1 MTNPVIIVKN
11 LAYSYNSGLMEKV
24 ALRGINLEIGR
35 GSCVAIVGTNGSG
48 KTTLVQNFNGL
59 LRPTRGTVLV
69 NDINVGAKGVDLR
82 QLRQRVGL
90 LFQLAETQLFGR
102 TVFEDVAFGPRQM
115 RMGKAEVRSRVV
127 SALDIVGLPFLKYG
141 TRSPFELSG
150 GERRRIALA
159 GVLAMSPEVLILDE
173 ISVGL
178 DGEGRAALYSYL
190 RAIRKKRNVT
200 IVLVS
205 HDMTEVAALADWVF
219 VLHQGQL
226 VLQGEPRTVFAQG
239 ERLRTWGLAVPPLS
253 ELLTVLR
260 TRGAAIPADVVTV
273 DEAVAWFALQ
283 KKHNGK

>member
-24 ALRGINLEIGR
+24 ALRDINLEIGR

-48 KTTLVQNFNGL
+48 KTTLVQHFNGL

>member
-48 KTTLVQNFNGL
+48 KTTLVQHFNGL

-283 KKHNGK
+283 KKHNG

>member
-1 MTNPVIIVKN
+1 MINPVIIVKN

-24 ALRGINLEIGR
+24 ALRDINLEIGR

-48 KTTLVQNFNGL
+48 KTTLVQHFNGL

-219 VLHQGQL
+219 VLYQGQL

-239 ERLRTWGLAVPPLS
+239 ERLLTWGLAVPPLS
-253 ELLTVLR
+253 ELLTALR

-273 DEAVAWFALQ
+273 DEAVTWFALQ

>member
-48 KTTLVQNFNGL
+48 KTTLVQHFNGL